1 MARTRHYSLLTT
13 RYSPYVSLVSPSLI
27 GVMFWIAA
35 ACCAVAQVALI
46 WSAIRAPMSGST
58 ESASMRMPSRASE
71 IAWTIVPAIGLALLL
86 VFSWRAV
93 ARQERVVSDPHAGHS
108 MIEE

>member
-1 MARTRHYSLLTT
+1 MSPTLT
-13 RYSPYVSLVSPSLI
+13 SAL
-27 GVMFWIAA
+27 FWIAV

-71 IAWTIVPAIGLALLL
+71 IAWTVIPAIGLAVLL
-86 VFSWRAV
+86 VFTWRAQ
-93 ARQERVVSDPHAGHS
+93 ARHTKVLTESHAGHAI
-108 MIEE
+108 IEE

>member
-1 MARTRHYSLLTT
+1 MSLTFH
-13 RYSPYVSLVSPSLI
+13 SMSPSLSSAL
-27 GVMFWIAA
+27 FWIAV

-71 IAWTIVPAIGLALLL
+71 IAWTIVPAVGLVVLL
-86 VFSWRAV
+86 VFTWREMHRAV
-93 ARQERVVSDPHAGHS
+93 APDPHAAHK
-108 MIEE
+108 MIDE

>member
-1 MARTRHYSLLTT
+1 M
-13 RYSPYVSLVSPSLI
+13 SPSLI

-86 VFSWRAV
+86 VFTWRAQ
-93 ARQERVVSDPHAGHS
+93 ARHVNAPSDPHVGHS
-108 MIEE
+108 IIDE

>member
-1 MARTRHYSLLTT
+1 M
-13 RYSPYVSLVSPSLI
+13 SPAMNATL
-27 GVMFWIAA
+27 FWVAA
-35 ACCAVAQVALI
+35 ACCLVAQIALL
-46 WSAIRAPMSGST
+46 WSAIRAPMTGST

-93 ARQERVVSDPHAGHS
+93 ARHESVLYEDPHAAHK
-108 MIEE
+108 MIDE